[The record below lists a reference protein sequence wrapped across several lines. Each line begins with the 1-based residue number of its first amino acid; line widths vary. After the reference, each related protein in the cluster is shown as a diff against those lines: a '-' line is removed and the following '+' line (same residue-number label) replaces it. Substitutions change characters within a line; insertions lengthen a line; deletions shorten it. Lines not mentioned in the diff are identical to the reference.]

1 MPEEKKLSID
11 PATLEMI
18 EKAKQDGV
26 STIFERAGKMSPCPI
41 GAEGSCCAH
50 CAMGPCRVMLP
61 RGKVETP
68 EEHKK
73 RVGLCGAT
81 SETIAARAFLRKI
94 AAGTASHGDHGREV
108 TKVFIETAK
117 GQLKDFAIKDEQKLL
132 QLALELGVN
141 IGNRSNNEIAVE
153 VGEILMQDF
162 GRQEG

>member
-18 EKAKQDGV
+18 EKARQDGV

-108 TKVFIETAK
+108 AKVFIETAK

-153 VGEILMQDF
+153 V
-162 GRQEG
+162 